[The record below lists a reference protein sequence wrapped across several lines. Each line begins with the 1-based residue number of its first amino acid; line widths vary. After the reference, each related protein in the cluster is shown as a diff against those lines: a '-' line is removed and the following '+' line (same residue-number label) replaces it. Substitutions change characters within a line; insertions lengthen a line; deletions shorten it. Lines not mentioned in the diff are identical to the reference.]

1 MKNWKRTLACAAAIL
16 VVITAL
22 TLFSGCIEEDEDN
35 KKPIIPDGY
44 EIGDEVINY
53 IDEKTLGMK
62 SVVEQIGGEGSIY
75 ALAEEETDA
84 KGPSPDFTRY
94 AKVVTQ
100 TYYHPNGSK
109 IIMHNIKG
117 KQYDDEFIKKQG
129 INLEEICLSED
140 QIHPLMEIMDGGRI
154 NCSKLEKSTKNLGLE
169 YVYDNIIKKS
179 KAKDNIMGNNKGDPE
194 IFLGVAQRP
203 NARYMEGVGYM
214 WDAFFIFNEAFLRK
228 YKDGVGNYLTCG
240 SSTPLEVESIDDIV
254 WAYIQPLEIE
264 ESKRYGK
271 LTDGF
276 YYQRFPVLNDTEQ
289 IFSGSPDPREICI
302 HLEKA

>member
-1 MKNWKRTLACAAAIL
+1 M
-16 VVITAL
+16 VVTAL
-22 TLFSGCIEEDEDN
+22 TLFSGCVEEDEDN
-35 KKPIIPDGY
+35 KKSNIPDGY
-44 EIGDEVINY
+44 ELMDEAINY

-62 SVVEQIGGEGSIY
+62 DVVEQIGGEGSIY
-75 ALAEEETDA
+75 ALAEKETGA
-84 KGPSPDFTRY
+84 KAPSSYFTRY

-100 TYYHPNGSK
+100 TYYHPDGSK
-109 IIMHNIKG
+109 IIMHNING

-129 INLEEICLSED
+129 LNLKELCLSED
-140 QIHPLMEIMDGGRI
+140 QILPMMEIMDDGRI
-154 NCSKLEKSTKNLGLE
+154 NCSKLEKSTKNLGLK

-179 KAKDNIMGNNKGDPE
+179 KANDNIIGNNNGDPE

-203 NARYMEGVGYM
+203 KTPSSKQQSCL
-214 WDAFFIFNEAFLRK
+214 WDAFFIFNEAFLKK

-254 WAYIQPLEIE
+254 WAYIQPLEIG

-289 IFSGSPDPREICI
+289 IFRGSPDPREICI